1 MFLYPG
7 GRGEEQEGK
16 SIRCFLMI
24 YKAEN
29 VQQKDE
35 LRDDRMQEDQYNHQ
49 EVSTE

>member
-1 MFLYPG
+1 
-7 GRGEEQEGK
+7 
-16 SIRCFLMI
+16 MI